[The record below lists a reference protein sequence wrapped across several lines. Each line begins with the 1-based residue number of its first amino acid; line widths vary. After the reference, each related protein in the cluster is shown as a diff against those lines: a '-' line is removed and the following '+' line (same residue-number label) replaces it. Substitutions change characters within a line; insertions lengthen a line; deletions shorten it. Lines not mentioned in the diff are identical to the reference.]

1 MENLMSE
8 TKLPTTGQ
16 LFDGNSHP
24 RNPIR
29 NIDPNP
35 PGEELDDEEMDTEE
49 LDTEGDADRGNGDA
63 ESDGMGEDEAMDEDD
78 DVEELDID
86 ESTGYSET

>member
-1 MENLMSE
+1 MEKLMNE
-8 TKLPTTGQ
+8 PKLSTTGQ
-16 LFDGNSHP
+16 LFDGNSQP
-24 RNPIR
+24 LNPIR

-35 PGEELDDEEMDTEE
+35 PGEELDDDEMDTEG
-49 LDTEGDADRGNGDA
+49 DTDRDNGDA
-63 ESDGMGEDEAMDEDD
+63 ESEGMGEDEAMDEDD

>member
-1 MENLMSE
+1 M
-8 TKLPTTGQ
+8 
-16 LFDGNSHP
+16 FDGNSHP
-24 RNPIR
+24 RNPVR

-35 PGEELDDEEMDTEE
+35 PGEELDENEMEN
-49 LDTEGDADRGNGDA
+49 GFDADRDNGDA
-63 ESDGMGEDEAMDEDD
+63 ESEGMGEDEAMDEDD